1 MSENMRLRVLLD
13 AIDRATGPMRRVLG
27 GSQTLTASLRSQRE
41 ALRGLNAQQRD
52 VSAFRELAE
61 KSKTSAAALK
71 DQRAKVRQLAAEMR
85 AAEQPSEELTQKFAA
100 ATRTAGRMKYEV
112 SRNAER
118 LQALRTRLAAVGIST
133 SELGTHE
140 RRLRNDMVRANEA
153 IEQQQKRLT
162 ALNAAQK
169 RSQALQSAGLKAT
182 ALGAGMAFGGRR
194 ALDAAM
200 LPASEAVGFES
211 AMAEVR
217 KVVDFDTPRQFAQ
230 MGLDIEDL
238 SRRLPM
244 VPNEIAKIVAAAGQ
258 ASIPRKELLQFA
270 EDATK
275 LGVAFDTTAED
286 AGQTMATWRTAFRM
300 GQAEVVTLADKINY
314 LGNTGPASVQKISAV
329 VNRIGA
335 LGEVAGLQSGPL
347 AALGATVAGMG
358 IESEVSATG
367 IKNMLLTLSSGE
379 AATKRQLAAFDKLGL
394 SSTEMAEAMQKD
406 AGGAILDVLERLKK
420 LPAASQAATMTTL
433 FGRESIGAI
442 APLLTNLDLL
452 KTNFDKVTDA
462 QKYAGSMEQEY
473 ASRVATSENAMQL
486 AKNTMLVMAGTLGRT
501 LLPDIKAASEAVGRV
516 VGGFITWTR
525 ENPQLAR
532 ALTVSAVAGAALV
545 TVLGGLLTVGG
556 LAAMAL
562 GQISGA
568 VALLSGGGGVGAL
581 IARFGTLASQVLP
594 TLLNV
599 GRALMV
605 VLGGVS
611 WPVLAIAAAVA
622 VVAAVVWKYWGPI
635 KAFMI
640 GVWQGLQDA
649 FAPVLA
655 ELRTAL
661 APLAPLW
668 DQLSSAIGKVWDWVK
683 QLFAPFEATTEQLE
697 GATSAGR
704 TFGQFLGVAL
714 TVQLRMAV
722 KAIGWLVTAATTMQ
736 AVVMRVVGGLG
747 QYLGGAWSVI
757 VGLFTGNGQRITQGL
772 QSMWTG
778 INTLMASW
786 PSRMMQAGMD
796 MVMGLVNGIRS
807 KISAATSAVSGVG
820 RGVID
825 QFKGMLGIH
834 SPSRVFAELGGFTM
848 QGLANGLQA
857 GQNGPLAAL
866 QGITRRIQQVGA
878 GAALAAFAGPV
889 GAVDSRPPV
898 SASQSAPAASFGKVE
913 IHIHTQAGQDAGDI
927 ARMVRAEFEAL
938 QRQQQARARSALSDR
953 E

>member
-13 AIDRATGPMRRVLG
+13 AIDKATGPMRRVLG
-27 GSQTLTASLRSQRE
+27 GSKTLTESLRTQRE

-52 VSAFRELAE
+52 IAAFREQADA
-61 KSKTSAAALK
+61 SQRASAALK
-71 DQRAKVRQLAAEMR
+71 AQRVVVKQLAREIKSAG
-85 AAEQPSEELTQKFAA
+85 QPSEELTQRFEAA
-100 ATRTAGRMKYEV
+100 QRSAGRMKYQFQQSEK
-112 SRNAER
+112 R
-118 LQALRTRLAAVGIST
+118 LQVLRGQLTAAGVSTRD
-133 SELGTHE
+133 LGAHE
-140 RRLRNDMVRANEA
+140 RRLRADIGSANAA
-153 IEQQQKRLT
+153 IEQQQRRLT
-162 ALNAAQK
+162 GLAAAQ
-169 RSQALQSAGLKAT
+169 RRAQAVQSAGLKAT
-182 ALGAGMAFGGRR
+182 ALGAGMAIGGRQ
-194 ALDAAM
+194 ALGAAM
-200 LPASEAVGFES
+200 LPVSEAVGFES
-211 AMAEVR
+211 AMADVR

-244 VPNEIAKIVAAAGQ
+244 VPTEIAKIVAAAGQ
-258 ASIPRKELLQFA
+258 ASIPRKELLRFA

-314 LGNTGPASVQKISAV
+314 LGNTGPASVQKISDV

-379 AATKRQLAAFDKLGL
+379 AATKRQLVAFDQLGL
-394 SSTEMAEAMQKD
+394 SAKSMAQDMQKD
-406 AGGAILDVLERLKK
+406 AGGAILNVLERLKK

-473 ASRVATSENAMQL
+473 AARVATSQNAMQL
-486 AKNTMLVMAGTLGRT
+486 AKNTALVMAGTLGRT
-501 LLPDIKAASEAVGRV
+501 LLPDIKAASEAVGKV
-516 VGGFITWTR
+516 VGRFIDWTR
-525 ENPQLAR
+525 QNPQLAR
-532 ALTVSAVAGAALV
+532 ALTISAVAGAALV
-545 TVLGGLLTVGG
+545 TALGGLLTVGG
-556 LAAMAL
+556 LAAMAF
-562 GQISGA
+562 GQIHGA
-568 VALLSGGGGVGAL
+568 IALLSGGGGIGAL
-581 IARFGTLASQVLP
+581 VARFGTLAGQVLP

-605 VLGGVS
+605 LLGGVS
-611 WPVLAIAAAVA
+611 LPVLAIAAAVA

-635 KAFMI
+635 KAFMV
-640 GVWQGLQDA
+640 GVWQGLQEA

-668 DQLSSAIGKVWDWVK
+668 DQLSAAIGKVWDWIT
-683 QLFAPFEATTEQLE
+683 QLFTPFQATTEQLE

-704 TFGQFLGVAL
+704 TFGQILGVGL

-736 AVVMRVVGGLG
+736 AVVMGVVGGLG
-747 QYLGGAWSVI
+747 QYLGGAWSLI

-786 PSRMMQAGMD
+786 PARMMQAGTD

-834 SPSRVFAELGGFTM
+834 SPSRVFAQLGGFTM

-857 GQNGPLAAL
+857 GQGGPLSAL
-866 QGITRRIQQVGA
+866 EGITRRIQQVGA
-878 GAALAAFAGPV
+878 GAALAALATPV
-889 GAVDSRPPV
+889 GAVDTRPPV
-898 SASQSAPAASFGKVE
+898 SAARSAPSAAPQQIV
-913 IHIHTQAGQDAGDI
+913 INIYPQAGQDAGDI
-927 ARMVRAEFEAL
+927 ARAVRAEFEAL
-938 QRQQQARARSALSDR
+938 QRQKQARGRSALADG

>member
-27 GSQTLTASLRSQRE
+27 GSQALTASLRTQRE

-52 VSAFRELAE
+52 VSAFRELAD
-61 KSKTSAAALK
+61 KSKASTAALK

-85 AAEQPSEELTQKFAA
+85 AAEQPSEELAQKFAA

-118 LQALRTRLAAVGIST
+118 LQALRTRLADAGIST
-133 SELGTHE
+133 SQLGTHE
-140 RRLRNDMVRANEA
+140 RRLRTDIVRANEA

-169 RSQALQSAGLKAT
+169 RSQALQNAGLKAT

-194 ALDAAM
+194 ALDAAV
-200 LPASEAVGFES
+200 LPVGEAVGFES
-211 AMAEVR
+211 AMADVR
-217 KVVDFDTPRQFAQ
+217 KVVDFDTPQQFAL
-230 MGLDIEDL
+230 MGRDIEDL
-238 SRRLPM
+238 SMRLPM
-244 VPNEIAKIVAAAGQ
+244 LPAEIAKIVAAAGQ

-314 LGNTGPASVQKISAV
+314 LGNTGPANVQKISDV

-347 AALGATVAGMG
+347 AALGATVAGVG

-379 AATKRQLAAFDKLGL
+379 AATKRQLAAFDQLGL
-394 SSTEMAEAMQKD
+394 SATQMAQAMQKD

-420 LPAASQAATMTTL
+420 LPAASQAATMTSL

-452 KTNFDKVTDA
+452 KDNFNKVADA
-462 QKYAGSMEQEY
+462 QRYAGSMEQEY
-473 ASRVATSENAMQL
+473 LSRVATSANAMQL
-486 AKNTMLVMAGTLGRT
+486 AKNTALVMAATFGRT
-501 LLPDIKAASEAVGRV
+501 LLPDIKATSEAVGALLKRV
-516 VGGFITWTR
+516 VDWTR
-525 ENPQLAR
+525 NNAPLAR

-556 LAAMAL
+556 LASMAL

-568 VALLSGGGGVGAL
+568 VALLSGGGGIGAL
-581 IARFGTLASQVLP
+581 IARFGTLAAQVLP

-605 VLGGVS
+605 VLGGIS
-611 WPVLAIAAAVA
+611 WPLLAIAAAVA

-661 APLAPLW
+661 APLVPLW
-668 DQLSSAIGKVWDWVK
+668 DQVAGAIGKVWEWVK

-704 TFGQFLGVAL
+704 TFGQFLGTAL
-714 TVQLRMAV
+714 TLQLRMAV

-736 AVVMRVVGGLG
+736 AVVMRVVGGLA

-778 INTLMASW
+778 INTLLASW
-786 PSRMMQAGMD
+786 PARMMHAGVD

-878 GAALAAFAGPV
+878 GAALAALAGPV
-889 GAVDSRPPV
+889 GAVDTRPPV
-898 SASQSAPAASFGKVE
+898 SASQSAPAAPFGNIE
-913 IHIHTQAGQDAGDI
+913 IHIHTQPGQDAGDI
-927 ARMVRAEFEAL
+927 ARLVRAEFQAL
-938 QRQQQARARSALSDR
+938 QREQQARARSALGDR

>member
-13 AIDRATGPMRRVLG
+13 AIDKATGPMRRVLG
-27 GSQTLTASLRSQRE
+27 GSKALTESLRGQRE

-52 VSAFRELAE
+52 IAAFREQAE
-61 KSKTSAAALK
+61 ASQRTAAALK
-71 DQRAKVRQLAAEMR
+71 LQRQVVRQLAREIKT
-85 AAEQPSEELTQKFAA
+85 AEQPSEELTQRFEAA
-100 ATRTAGRMKYEV
+100 QRSAGRMKYQFQQSEK
-112 SRNAER
+112 R
-118 LQALRTRLAAVGIST
+118 LQVLRGQLNAAGIST
-133 SELGTHE
+133 RDLGAHE
-140 RRLRNDMVRANEA
+140 RRLRTDMATATAA
-153 IEQQQKRLT
+153 IDQQQKRLT
-162 ALNAAQK
+162 ALAAAQK
-169 RSQALQSAGLKAT
+169 RAQAMQSAGLKAT
-182 ALGAGMAFGGRR
+182 ALGAGMTIGGRR
-194 ALDAAM
+194 ALDAAL
-200 LPASEAVGFES
+200 LPTTEAMGFES
-211 AMAEVR
+211 AMADVR

-230 MGLDIEDL
+230 MGTDIEDL

-244 VPNEIAKIVAAAGQ
+244 VPTEIAKIVAAAGQ

-275 LGVAFDTTAED
+275 LGVAFDTTADD

-314 LGNTGPASVQKISAV
+314 LGNTGPASVQKISEV

-379 AATKRQLAAFDKLGL
+379 AATKRQLAAFDQLGL
-394 SSTEMAEAMQKD
+394 SATQMAQDMQKD
-406 AGGAILDVLERLKK
+406 AGSAILSVLERLKQ
-420 LPAASQAATMTTL
+420 LPAAAQAATMTTL

-452 KTNFDKVTDA
+452 KTNFDKVADA
-462 QKYAGSMEQEY
+462 QKYAGSMEREY
-473 ASRVATSENAMQL
+473 AARVATSENAVQL
-486 AKNTMLVMAGTLGRT
+486 AKNTALVMAGTLGRT
-501 LLPDIKAASEAVGRV
+501 LLPDIKAASEAVARIVGR
-516 VGGFITWTR
+516 FIDWTR

-556 LAAMAL
+556 LAAMAF
-562 GQISGA
+562 GQIHGA
-568 VALLSGGGGVGAL
+568 IALLSGGGGIGAL
-581 IARFGTLASQVLP
+581 IARFGTLATQVLP

-599 GRALMV
+599 GRALTV
-605 VLGGVS
+605 VLGGIS

-640 GVWQGLQDA
+640 GVWQGMQDA
-649 FAPVLA
+649 FAPVMA

-668 DQLSSAIGKVWDWVK
+668 DQMAGAIGKVWDWIK
-683 QLFAPFEATTEQLE
+683 QLFTPFEATTEQLE

-704 TFGQFLGVAL
+704 TFGQFLGTAL
-714 TVQLRMAV
+714 TLQLRVAV

-736 AVVMRVVGGLG
+736 AVMMRVVGGLG

-778 INTLMASW
+778 INTLLASW
-786 PSRMMQAGMD
+786 PAKMMQAGMD

-820 RGVID
+820 RGVVD

-866 QGITRRIQQVGA
+866 QGITRRIQQAGA
-878 GAALAAFAGPV
+878 GAALAALAGPV

-898 SASQSAPAASFGKVE
+898 SASQGALAAPIGKIE
-913 IHIHTQAGQDAGDI
+913 IHIHTQAGQDAADI
-927 ARMVRAEFEAL
+927 ARLVRAEFEAI
-938 QRQQQARARSALSDR
+938 QRQQQARARSALGDR